1 MNKIQLKA
9 KVFAIGLQRDL
20 FEAVTKRFVNET
32 VLEHLVD
39 YPKSD
44 AVVEIAQ
51 SLIDRY
57 DEAVNTLTN
66 KIVITDNAFRHFKDT
81 ASAELDLNRVINDQV
96 REAIKRLTKSLDAL
110 ESSAMQDPW
119 EVKHSQAEAS
129 YSSLRMRGDF
139 KLHSVERLLDM
150 ATVHKYFKVYVD
162 GYLLY
167 YGQDYQ
173 IDLQD
178 DVIIVNFESDIT
190 PGSNVILEALKN
202 TLTPS

>member
-1 MNKIQLKA
+1 MNKMQLKL
-9 KVFAIGLQRDL
+9 KTLTIGLQRDL

-32 VLEHLVD
+32 VLDHLAD
-39 YPKSD
+39 YPNND
-44 AVVEIAQ
+44 TVLEMVQ
-51 SLIDRY
+51 TVIDRY
-57 DEAVNTLTN
+57 DDAVNTLTN
-66 KIVITDNAFRHFKDT
+66 KIIITDNAFHHFKDT
-81 ASAELDLNRVINDQV
+81 VSAELDLNRVINDQV

-119 EVKHSQAEAS
+119 EVRHDQAEAP
-129 YSSLRMRGDF
+129 YSTLRMRGDF
-139 KLHSVERLLDM
+139 KLLSVEGLFDM

-162 GYLLY
+162 GCLLC

-190 PGSNVILEALKN
+190 AGSNVILEALKN
-202 TLTPS
+202 T